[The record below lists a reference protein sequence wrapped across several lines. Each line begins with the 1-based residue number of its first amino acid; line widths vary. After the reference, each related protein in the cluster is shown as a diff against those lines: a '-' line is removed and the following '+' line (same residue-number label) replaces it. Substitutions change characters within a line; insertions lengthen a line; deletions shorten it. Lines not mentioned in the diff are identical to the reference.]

1 MYLDNTIPPSG
12 LLSRAFV
19 AAQPAQPAPPSLSS
33 LFGGQPVEKFESGS
47 AVFWEGAAA
56 THVFEVVEGVLR
68 VFKILGDGRR
78 VITGFVYPGDLLGV
92 SLKDHYL
99 YTAEAVT
106 KTKVRRF
113 ARHRFQD
120 EINQSPELRPQLFAR
135 LCDEMAAAQDQMVL
149 LARKSAEERVSS
161 FLLVIARRL
170 AGGQS
175 ANDQAG
181 DRLAGE
187 RPKASPVV
195 EIPMTR
201 LDMADYLGLTI
212 ETVSRTM
219 TRLAARGVIAPS
231 GRHAILIRKLA
242 KLALLAGETDDDD
255 NHAGGLVSTQQAVWP
270 H

>member
-1 MYLDNTIPPSG
+1 MYSESAIL
-12 LLSRAFV
+12 
-19 AAQPAQPAPPSLSS
+19 PAVVPDRTSSATHSPTPSLQG
-33 LFGGQPVEKFESGS
+33 LFSRQPVEKFAAGA
-47 AVFWEGAAA
+47 AVFWEGDAAS
-56 THVFEVVEGVLR
+56 HVFEVVSGVLR
-68 VFKILGDGRR
+68 VFKIMSDGRR
-78 VITGFVYPGDLLGV
+78 VITGFIYPGDLLGV
-92 SLKDHYL
+92 SLKNHYL

-113 ARHRFQD
+113 ARSRFQD
-120 EINQSPELRPQLFAR
+120 EINQSPALRPQLFAR

-161 FLLVIARRL
+161 FLLLISRRL
-170 AGGQS
+170 S
-175 ANDQAG
+175 G
-181 DRLAGE
+181 DRQT
-187 RPKASPVV
+187 SPVI

-219 TRLAARGVIAPS
+219 TKLTDRGVIAPS

-242 KLALLAGETDDDD
+242 KLAALAGEGDEDD
-255 NHAGGLVSTQQAVWP
+255 NRPVRATLTQQAVWP